1 MRKRHLLAL
10 TALVLA
16 AMGTWALAASAG
28 GSDVDA
34 ARNASAKFANL
45 DVAKG
50 AGYGLFIDVNG
61 KACIAMPGL
70 GAMGVHYVKGT
81 LVGDPGVDP
90 LRPEALVYAPV
101 NGKLQLA
108 ALEYITIKSA
118 WDAHHSSPP
127 TLFGQPFQLTLAPN
141 RFGLPDFYS
150 LHAWLYKNNPAG
162 MFMPWN
168 PDVKCGDG

>member
-16 AMGTWALAASAG
+16 ATGIWALAASAG

-45 DVAKG
+45 DLARA

-61 KACIAMPGL
+61 KSCIAMPGL
-70 GAMGVHYVKGT
+70 GAMGFHYVNGNV
-81 LVGDPGVDP
+81 VGDPGVNP
-90 LRPEALVYAPV
+90 LRPEAFVYAPV

-168 PDVKCGDG
+168 PDVKC

>member
-10 TALVLA
+10 TVLVLA
-16 AMGTWALAASAG
+16 ATGIWVFAANAG
-28 GSDVDA
+28 SSDVDA
-34 ARNASAKFANL
+34 ARNATAKFANL
-45 DVAKG
+45 NVAK
-50 AGYGLFIDVNG
+50 AANYGLFIDVNG

-70 GAMGVHYVKGT
+70 GAMGIHYVNGA
-81 LVGDPGVDP
+81 LVGNPDLNPTT
-90 LRPEALVYAPV
+90 PEALVYTP
-101 NGKLQLA
+101 GQQKLA
-108 ALEYITIKSA
+108 ALEYIVVKSA

-127 TLFGQPFQLTLAPN
+127 RMFGQAFQLTLAPN

-150 LHAWLYKNNPAG
+150 LHAWLFKNNPAG